1 MDIDIFLMLLIL
13 TFFFTVLIPVL
24 LSFGGGKDEAENGLR
39 GMAFLFSIFAL
50 FLWIGL
56 AANSLSLTYSYNYV
70 VSGVFYTEE
79 VAYGDMVPV
88 ALLFAG
94 VSIIPLLFTIYLI
107 PESWKNALERP
118 K

>member
-24 LSFGGGKDEAENGLR
+24 LSFGNKDDAEGGLR

-50 FLWIGL
+50 FLWIAL

-70 VSGVFYTEE
+70 VDGIFYTEE
-79 VAYGDMVPV
+79 VVYGDMTPV

-107 PESWKNALERP
+107 PESWKDALERP
-118 K
+118 R